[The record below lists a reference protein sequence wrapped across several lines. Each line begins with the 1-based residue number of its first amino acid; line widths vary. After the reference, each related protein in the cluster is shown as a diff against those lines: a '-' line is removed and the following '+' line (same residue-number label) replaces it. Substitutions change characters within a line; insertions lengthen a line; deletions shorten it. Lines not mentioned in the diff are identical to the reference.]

1 VYEPDE
7 DRDQGAGPD
16 DRPTVD
22 WDAWERDRLNNPRIR
37 WMLILMLVSA
47 VSMIALYIQS
57 GGDMIPWGPPG
68 K

>member
-1 VYEPDE
+1 MFDHDE
-7 DRDQGAGPD
+7 ERDDATDADG
-16 DRPTVD
+16 RPTVD
-22 WDAWERDRLNNPRIR
+22 WDAWEKNRLKSGYTR
-37 WMLILMLVSA
+37 WWLILMLVST

>member
-7 DRDQGAGPD
+7 EREEGAGPD
-16 DRPTVD
+16 DRPVVD
-22 WDAWERDRLNNPRIR
+22 WDAWEKNRLSSGWTR
-37 WMLILMLVSA
+37 WWLILMLVST